1 VSDNIL
7 HNLQERVKELTAL
20 HSTARIL
27 QDDSRPSSAVM
38 QDVVLLLPPAWQ
50 YPEITVGRISFDG
63 EITLSP
69 KFRET
74 QWGQS
79 AHFVLRNGLSG
90 KIEVF
95 YLEERPTAD
104 EGPFLKEERDLIESL
119 AEMLRFYFQ
128 HRLAD
133 RALRQAHD
141 NLEQQVSLRT
151 EELKLTNA
159 ALQQQI
165 NDFKAAELRIEKY
178 QSQLRQLASELSL
191 AEARERRAIAGD
203 LHDHIGQAL
212 AFIKMNVSEFRGN
225 AMFCGFENKLDD
237 IVGLLD
243 QTIRYTRNLTFE
255 ISPPILYELGLEAAV
270 EWLADRIQKKHNLKV
285 KVRIGHAEGAITD
298 DVKIAAFK
306 AIQELVTN
314 CIKHAKAKLVT
325 IDLDRSP
332 SRLSIVVLDD
342 GIGFDPSL
350 ISQGAADQ
358 DRFGLFNVQ
367 ERISYLGGTM
377 KVAASRGSGTR
388 VTLEVPLTSEVKHED

>member
-27 QDDSRPSSAVM
+27 QDDSRPSLAVM
-38 QDVVLLLPPAWQ
+38 RDVVLLLPPAWQ
-50 YPEITVGRISFDG
+50 YPEITVGRISFEG
-63 EITLSP
+63 EISLSP
-69 KFRET
+69 NFRET

-95 YLEERPTAD
+95 YLEERPAAD
-104 EGPFLKEERDLIESL
+104 EGPFLKEERDLIESM

-141 NLEQQVSLRT
+141 NLEQQVSART
-151 EELKLTNA
+151 EDLKKANA
-159 ALQQQI
+159 AL
-165 NDFKAAELRIEKY
+165 
-178 QSQLRQLASELSL
+178 RQLTSELSL
-191 AEARERRAIAGD
+191 AEARERRAIAED

-314 CIKHAKAKLVT
+314 SVKHAKAKLVT

-342 GIGFDPSL
+342 GLGFDPNL

-358 DRFGLFNVQ
+358 DRFGLFNVR

-377 KVAASRGSGTR
+377 TIDASKGSGTR
-388 VTLEVPLTSEVKHED
+388 VALEVPLTAGVKHEN